1 MLIPDLPYRR
11 GREGFSDDFLRKS
24 AFPDSYPPIDRRK
37 SRRRRMRS
45 SPNWYLNF
53 RNGSLVAINRH
64 VSGSGRNEMGACSR
78 GQCWTSLRSILWY
91 GAYKATYPSLRF
103 GSSGLG
109 CDLNPPKWPG
119 GLGQNFVREIPQY
132 IGFSK
137 TPIARQKNISE
148 PSV

>member
-1 MLIPDLPYRR
+1 
-11 GREGFSDDFLRKS
+11 
-24 AFPDSYPPIDRRK
+24 
-37 SRRRRMRS
+37 MRS
-45 SPNWYLNF
+45 PPNWYLNF

-64 VSGSGRNEMGACSR
+64 VSGSERNSAERIDACRGEVVGAVCN
-78 GQCWTSLRSILWY
+78 WY

-137 TPIARQKNISE
+137 TQIGRQKNISE